1 MPMPYGSGGKVSF
14 VSFADVSVVA
24 TPMSTESSHISASAR
39 PWLKAS
45 SALVKLFVTIASVFL
60 YTS

>member
-1 MPMPYGSGGKVSF
+1 MPMPYNGGRNVSV
-14 VSFADVSVVA
+14 VSFAVVSVVA

-45 SALVKLFVTIASVFL
+45 SALVKLFVTIASVL
-60 YTS
+60 LETS